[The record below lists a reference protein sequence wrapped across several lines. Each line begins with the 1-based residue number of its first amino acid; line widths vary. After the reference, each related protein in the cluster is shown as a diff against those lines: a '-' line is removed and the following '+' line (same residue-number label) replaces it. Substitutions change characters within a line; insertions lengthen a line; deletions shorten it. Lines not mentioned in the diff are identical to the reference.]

1 MSRRQV
7 LAGAGGTGLL
17 AATASPAK
25 AAARTRRARAGA
37 ADGTPEQI
45 HLTWSENPATGVVVS
60 WASPGQATRPRVRIG
75 QRVIP
80 AESRPYTDGING
92 ETVWTY
98 HARVSGLRP
107 GATYAYAVTADN
119 DSNAADPFSAT
130 FRTAPQGRA
139 AFRFTSFGDL
149 ATPNTSW
156 VLSYGQSA
164 YAVEAVESFQPLF
177 HLLNGDL
184 CYADLNPT
192 VQPEVWRDFGNN
204 NQTSAAN
211 RPWMPCPGNH
221 EVEFNNG
228 PQGFTSYLTRYTLP
242 DNRVPGFGGRW
253 YSFRVGSVL
262 FVSLDADDVVYQDAG
277 AFVAGPAALTPV
289 ASTGHPP
296 IEPGTSF
303 YLRGYSGGAQTAWL
317 ERTLAAGRRDE
328 SVDWIIV
335 QMHQCAASSSA
346 TGNGSDLGIRQE
358 WLPLFDRYQVDLVLN
373 GHDHDYER
381 SFPVRGADA
390 NAGHEVATGAV
401 VNTLRPHPV
410 TTTDSGVFDTSQ
422 GTVHLILGCGGTDA
436 PLDEYGTDTADGQ
449 RQAKVF
455 TRANRPALTSTPGRL
470 RALGGRRGGGR
481 YLVGP
486 ARHLHRVR
494 DRGLRR
500 RPGPR
505 RLRGR
510 RPAQHQGHPL
520 SRGRRGPGQPWHRRQ
535 GRTDPGLHRVR
546 DVPAC
551 APQALTAAGR
561 YRVAELGIP
570 RDTVISMDVL
580 VIGAGVS
587 GLTTAICLAEAG
599 LGVTIR
605 TAALPGQTTSVAA
618 GAVWGLT
625 RVGPPDRIVDWG
637 RAGLEALSKLAAEPG
652 TGVRMAAGKE
662 ISRAPLEA
670 HDWTGLVT
678 GLRPCEKSAN
688 CPMVSPKAGTTPPRW
703 PPCPSTWTT

>member
-1 MSRRQV
+1 M
-7 LAGAGGTGLL
+7 LASAGGTGLL

-25 AAARTRRARAGA
+25 AAVRTRRARAA
-37 ADGTPEQI
+37 EADGTPEQI
-45 HLTWSENPATGVVVS
+45 HLTWGEDPATNVYVS
-60 WASPGQATRPRVRIG
+60 WASPGQAAHPRVRIG

-80 AESRPYTDGING
+80 AESQQYTDGISG

-107 GATYAYAVTADN
+107 GATYAYTVTADN
-119 DSNAADPFSAT
+119 DASAADPFSAT

-139 AFRFTSFGDL
+139 GFRFTSFGDL
-149 ATPNTSW
+149 ATPNTNW

-184 CYADLNPT
+184 CYADLNPA

-221 EVEFNNG
+221 EMEFNNG

-242 DNRVPGFGGRW
+242 DNRVPASAGAGTPSGSARSCSSPSTPTTWSTRTRAPSCRPGGVDPGGQHRPSADRARHVVLPPGLLRRRADRLAGADAGGR
-253 YSFRVGSVL
+253 
-262 FVSLDADDVVYQDAG
+262 
-277 AFVAGPAALTPV
+277 P
-289 ASTGHPP
+289 
-296 IEPGTSF
+296 
-303 YLRGYSGGAQTAWL
+303 
-317 ERTLAAGRRDE
+317 RTR

-390 NAGHEVATGAV
+390 AAGHEVTGGAV

-436 PLDEYGTDTADGQ
+436 PLDEYGADTADGQ

-455 TRANRPALTSTPGRL
+455 TRANRPALTSTPDVYA
-470 RALGGRRGGGR
+470 RAGADA
-481 YLVGP
+481 VEDAIWS
-486 ARHLHRVR
+486 AR
-494 DRGLRR
+494 
-500 RPGPR
+500 
-505 RLRGR
+505 
-510 RPAQHQGHPL
+510 
-520 SRGRRGPGQPWHRRQ
+520 
-535 GRTDPGLHRVR
+535 
-546 DVPAC
+546 
-551 APQALTAAGR
+551 
-561 YRVAELGIP
+561 
-570 RDTVISMDVL
+570 RDTSTGYGIAVFDVEPAGSESGGHASIK
-580 VIGAGVS
+580 VTHYHAVGADPVN
-587 GLTTAICLAEAG
+587 
-599 LGVTIR
+599 
-605 TAALPGQTTSVAA
+605 
-618 GAVWGLT
+618 
-625 RVGPPDRIVDWG
+625 
-637 RAGLEALSKLAAEPG
+637 PG
-652 TGVRMAAGKE
+652 TGAKGAPTPDYTEFETFRLVR
-662 ISRAPLEA
+662 
-670 HDWTGLVT
+670 
-678 GLRPCEKSAN
+678 
-688 CPMVSPKAGTTPPRW
+688 PR
-703 PPCPSTWTT
+703 SF